1 MAQKDATKK
10 SNLRPIKTTLT
21 KSAKN
26 PPVKTPVANAPD
38 AGLREHLISMLEG
51 EGAHATFDQTL
62 EGWPLQFAGIK
73 VAKFPHTAWMLLE
86 HIRLAQLDLLEFSR
100 NSKYVSPKWPD
111 EYWPQTAAPPNEQ
124 AWTRSIEAC
133 KKDLK
138 AMQRLVK
145 DQKTDLFAKIP
156 WGDGQ
161 TILREAIIMADHNS
175 YHVGQMM
182 LLRKSLGF

>member
-1 MAQKDATKK
+1 MAKKKAAKK
-10 SNLRPIKTTLT
+10 SELRPVKKTVA
-21 KSAKN
+21 KSVKHR
-26 PPVKTPVANAPD
+26 PVGSAATD
-38 AGLREHLISMLEG
+38 AGLREHLISMLKG
-51 EGAHATFDQTL
+51 EGAHASFDQTL

-73 VAKFPHTAWMLLE
+73 VAQFPHTAWMLLE

-100 NSKYVSPKWPD
+100 NSKHVSPKWPD
-111 EYWPQTAAPPNEQ
+111 GYWPETAAPPNEQ
-124 AWTRSIEAC
+124 AWTGSIEAC

-138 AMQRLVK
+138 AMQQAVK

-175 YHVGQMM
+175 YHVGQLMM
-182 LLRKSLGF
+182 LRKSLGF